1 MPRYSNLPTLFDNA
15 LQINIS
21 KLKEWGYLMPNIQK
35 AGTLTWSR
43 RGEQTGSISITVSTL
58 EGNEYLKLKYNF
70 RDEPREYKIRLVRK
84 PTNLGIGEMWLFRC
98 PSTGKLCRKLYSIGG
113 YFLHREAF
121 KGCFYEKQI
130 QSKYARFLDA
140 RFGAYFNAES
150 LYSEARKKHL
160 KKTYAGK
167 PTKKYLKL
175 SKEIQKAESIDFRE
189 IEMRMVFGK

>member
-21 KLKEWGYLMPNIQK
+21 KLKEWGYLMPNSWK
-35 AGTLTWSR
+35 AGTLTWSQ
-43 RGEQTGSISITVSTL
+43 RGEQTGSISIGVSTL
-58 EGNEYLKLKYNF
+58 AGNEYLQLKYNF
-70 RDEPREYKIRLVRK
+70 RDEPREYKIQLVRK
-84 PTNLGIGEMWLFRC
+84 PTNLGIGEMWFFRC

-121 KGCFYEKQI
+121 KGCFYETQI
-130 QSKYARFLDA
+130 RSKYARFLDSNY
-140 RFGAYFNAES
+140 GAYFKADS
-150 LYSEARKKHL
+150 LYLEAGKKHL
-160 KKTYAGK
+160 KKTYSGK

-189 IEMRMVFGK
+189 IERRLVFGK

>member
-1 MPRYSNLPTLFDNA
+1 MPRYSNLPTLYDNA

-21 KLKEWGYLMPNIQK
+21 KLKEWGYLMPDKWK

-43 RGEQTGSISITVSTL
+43 NDEQTGSISMDVSTL
-58 EGNEYLKLKYNF
+58 EGDEFLHLKYNF
-70 RDEPREYKIRLVRK
+70 NKEPREYKIQLIRK
-84 PTNLGIGEMWLFRC
+84 PTNLGIGEMWFFRC

-130 QSKYARFLDA
+130 QSKYGRFLDQKY
-140 RFGAYFNAES
+140 GAYFKSES
-150 LYSEARKKHL
+150 LYVEARKKHM
-160 KKTYAGK
+160 KKIYAGK

>member
-43 RGEQTGSISITVSTL
+43 KGEQTGSISIIVSTF

-70 RDEPREYKIRLVRK
+70 REEPREYKIRLLKK
-84 PTNLGIGEMWLFRC
+84 PTNLGIGEMWFFRC

-121 KGCFYEKQI
+121 KGCFYETQI
-130 QSKYARFLDA
+130 RSKYARFLDSNY
-140 RFGAYFNAES
+140 GAYFKADS
-150 LYSEARKKHL
+150 LYLEAGKKHL
-160 KKTYAGK
+160 KKTYSGK

-189 IEMRMVFGK
+189 IERRLVFGK

>member
-43 RGEQTGSISITVSTL
+43 RGEQTGSISITVSTF

-84 PTNLGIGEMWLFRC
+84 PTNLGIGEMWFFRC
-98 PSTGKLCRKLYSIGG
+98 PSTGKPCRKLYSIGG

-130 QSKYARFLDA
+130 QSKYARFLDQK
-140 RFGAYFNAES
+140 FGSYFGS
-150 LYSEARKKHL
+150 DKLYEQLYKKHL

-167 PTKKYLKL
+167 PTKKFLKL
-175 SKEIQKAESIDFRE
+175 SKEIQRAESINPRE
-189 IEMRMVFGK
+189 IERLMIFEK

>member
-43 RGEQTGSISITVSTL
+43 KGEQTGSISIIVSTF

-70 RDEPREYKIRLVRK
+70 REEPREYKIRLLKK
-84 PTNLGIGEMWLFRC
+84 PTNLGIGEMWFFRC

-113 YFLHREAF
+113 YFFHREAF
-121 KGCFYEKQI
+121 KGCFYETQI
-130 QSKYARFLDA
+130 RSKYVRLLDSNY
-140 RFGAYFNAES
+140 GAYFKSES
-150 LYSEARKKHL
+150 LYLEARKKHL

-175 SKEIQKAESIDFRE
+175 SKEIQKAERVDFRE
-189 IEMRMVFGK
+189 IEALMVLGR

>member
-1 MPRYSNLPTLFDNA
+1 MPRYSNLPTLYDEA

-21 KLKEWGYLMPNIQK
+21 KLKEWGYLMPNIQR
-35 AGTLTWSR
+35 AGTLNWSR
-43 RGEQTGSISITVSTL
+43 RGQQTGSISIVISTF

-84 PTNLGIGEMWLFRC
+84 PTNLGIGEMWFFRC

-121 KGCFYEKQI
+121 KGCFYETQI
-130 QSKYARFLDA
+130 RSKYARFLDA
-140 RFGAYFNAES
+140 RFGAYYKADS
-150 LYSEARKKHL
+150 LYLEAGKKHL

-175 SKEIQKAESIDFRE
+175 SREIQKAESIDFRE
-189 IEMRMVFGK
+189 IERRLVFGK